1 MSCDDPHEIPHL
13 DLAFLKLV
21 IDLLR
26 HGKSVRFRAPGR
38 SMFPTIR
45 EGDAITV
52 TPIAPDSVRRGD
64 IILYRVKCGVVA
76 HRLIRIERNKEG
88 SFRFLFRS
96 DTWGRWDEPVLAE
109 QILGKVVSAE
119 ASGRRIN
126 IYSGK
131 MKIRLLTHLVA
142 SRLKRWIH

>member
-1 MSCDDPHEIPHL
+1 MSCDDPPEIPHL
-13 DLAFLKLV
+13 ELPFLKLV
-21 IDLLR
+21 IDLLCQ
-26 HGKSVRFRAPGR
+26 GKSVRFRAPGR

-52 TPIAPDSVRRGD
+52 TPIAPDSVQRGD

-96 DTWGRWDEPVLAE
+96 DTWGTWDEPVLAE
-109 QILGKVVSAE
+109 QILGKVISAE
-119 ASGRRIN
+119 GSGRRIR
-126 IYSGK
+126 IYSVK